1 MMRSLNK
8 ILVPV
13 DFSECSDE
21 AFDDALELARR
32 YGAELVVLHVWQPPR
47 MMGPETVFYPPEGT
61 RQSVIHL
68 VEEEARRQT
77 GDFVAV
83 RAAPEPEVRLT
94 TLVEAGIPYATI
106 LDIAEREDVDLIVMG
121 THGRSGLSRFFLGS
135 VTEKVVR
142 HAHCPVLTIR
152 IRKKAGGG
160 GPTTHEEDQG

>member
-1 MMRSLNK
+1 MRTLTK

-32 YGAELVVLHVWQPPR
+32 FGAELVVLHVWQPPR
-47 MMGPETVFYPPEGT
+47 MMGPETIFYPPEGT

-77 GDFVAV
+77 GDFVAA
-83 RAAPEPEVRLT
+83 RAEPEPDVHFT

-106 LDIAEREDVDLIVMG
+106 LDIAEREGVDLIVMG

-152 IRKKAGGG
+152 KRSHGGAGEQTGG
-160 GPTTHEEDQG
+160 EG